1 MKCSNCG
8 TEIPGG
14 TMTCPNCGCKID
26 PRAMF
31 HTVKDESGEPDNSAG
46 RPVIPVP
53 VVPGHD
59 AGRPANP
66 EPARPGYDAGR
77 PASPEPVRPGYDAGR
92 PASPEPVR
100 PGYDA
105 GRPASPE
112 PVRPGYGAGR
122 PANPEPV
129 RPGYDP
135 GYGAGYG
142 AGRPANPGAARPGYD
157 LGYDMGMD
165 EPTVREPMYTP
176 RPAADIPDYPRRT
189 PTEMPE
195 KDPLGGLGK
204 IGSKAAGKAS
214 AALSGAAGAAGG
226 AIGGALGKAGSGRK
240 LDKRI
245 LAIGAVVILL
255 LGVLVFK
262 VLAKDPIIGT
272 WEATE
277 FIENGMSYSPEE
289 LGDEGGRLVFGENHT
304 VVFSVINLY
313 DGSQTDSLSGR
324 WDKISRGEYTV
335 TLSAVLETG
344 SVDVSLSGGTLT
356 MYIDSQQIIF
366 KKR

>member
-14 TMTCPNCGCKID
+14 TMTCPNCGRKID
-26 PRAMF
+26 PKAMF
-31 HTVKDESGEPDNSAG
+31 HTVKDESEAPDNGAG
-46 RPVIPVP
+46 RPVTPVP
-53 VVPGHD
+53 VVPG
-59 AGRPANP
+59 
-66 EPARPGYDAGR
+66 YD
-77 PASPEPVRPGYDAGR
+77 
-92 PASPEPVR
+92 
-100 PGYDA
+100 
-105 GRPASPE
+105 
-112 PVRPGYGAGR
+112 AGR

-135 GYGAGYG
+135 GYGAG
-142 AGRPANPGAARPGYD
+142 RPANPGAARPGYD
-157 LGYDMGMD
+157 PGYDMGMD

-195 KDPLGGLGK
+195 EDPLGGLGK

-214 AALSGAAGAAGG
+214 AALSGAAGG
-226 AIGGALGKAGSGRK
+226 AIGGALGKAGPGRK

-304 VVFSVINLY
+304 VVFSVIDLY